1 MDCSCIDLLYFVAS
15 IVVKHDDKGNLH
27 CTYNNYSSHYC
38 FVEVNYVY
46 SR

>member
-1 MDCSCIDLLYFVAS
+1 MFILLPPL
-15 IVVKHDDKGNLH
+15 IVLCKIVNHDDKGNLH
-27 CTYNNYSSHYC
+27 CTYNNYSSHYY